1 MLGSAVCVPA
11 APLPFLSRE
20 RLPTLDENSVVFFGR
35 ALTGT
40 ASSSVGGVADGTLQ
54 TGWCRLEAVG
64 DSAHLAARPVF
75 AVEVA
80 TVPPG
85 QVWLNPVLHFNVC
98 HARGAGSGTG
108 AAALPALGPLLVSLQ
123 PSGAHPDTTSPSHVA
138 SEASPFTCR
147 PPGVPTASRLVLREV
162 DVDLGLSGVG
172 SSSEDVDAALRAFF
186 AAPRVLAP
194 GDVFVVPV
202 SGGRVASRAWDPC
215 QSEAFDYRVGT
226 ATRAVAVYV
235 EAVDG
240 GLEEDGMA
248 PPERTLVGVGQPP
261 RMEAPWRGGRASP
274 PALATLPS
282 RHTTRFACPPPRAA
296 GRPGRNCGGGGRSQ
310 ELLRA
315 VLGDRHGVHRVVPQG

>member
-85 QVWLNPVLHFNVC
+85 QVWLNPVLHFNLC

-248 PPERTLVGVGQPP
+248 PPERTLVGAGPP
-261 RMEAPWRGGRASP
+261 PYGSSLARGAGFTPSPCHAPF
-274 PALATLPS
+274 
-282 RHTTRFACPPPRAA
+282 TTHHSLRLPPPRAA